1 MKIYYGLV
9 HKDADSAYGISF
21 PDLPGCFAASD
32 EETDILEAAQTA
44 LVLYAQDGEVLADPR
59 SFPEL
64 QSDSTVKVELAQGAV
79 MVAVPLIS
87 VERKA
92 RYNVMLDVDLVAG
105 MDRQAKVAGT
115 SRSDFLADAVKDKLR
130 SSVGAAIVSL
140 AGGWKSESTGKKTAS
155 TASKVL
161 HSKTATKDEKSVAAS
176 ALAQTKTKD
185 VTSKAFASKAGKILH
200 DPKASK
206 EAKSAAASALT
217 QAAAHK
223 KPATKKK

>member
-92 RYNVMLDVDLVAG
+92 RYNVMLDVWPRKFVWSIFQLP
-105 MDRQAKVAGT
+105 
-115 SRSDFLADAVKDKLR
+115 LLR
-130 SSVGAAIVSL
+130 R
-140 AGGWKSESTGKKTAS
+140 
-155 TASKVL
+155 
-161 HSKTATKDEKSVAAS
+161 
-176 ALAQTKTKD
+176 AQTT
-185 VTSKAFASKAGKILH
+185 TSSLRR
-200 DPKASK
+200 
-206 EAKSAAASALT
+206 
-217 QAAAHK
+217 
-223 KPATKKK
+223 